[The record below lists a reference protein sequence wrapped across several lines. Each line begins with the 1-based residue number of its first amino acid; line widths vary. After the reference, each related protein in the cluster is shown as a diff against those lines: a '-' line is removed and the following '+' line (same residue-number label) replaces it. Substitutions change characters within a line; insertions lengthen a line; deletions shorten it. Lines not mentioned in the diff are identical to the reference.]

1 MTQSIRKPAMI
12 LVMALIA
19 ATPVC
24 AATDYS
30 SMSNEELSKT
40 RGTMRG
46 ASEEER
52 NTFRSEWQQRTQS
65 MTSDERQQYTGRPA
79 SAAAD
84 GSGTQQEGMGQGR
97 GGGGGQRRGR

>member
-46 ASEEER
+46 ASEEDR

-84 GSGTQQEGMGQGR
+84 GSGTQQGMGQGH